1 MGNNRHG
8 LGIELA
14 SSNLITPCPSMIDSY
29 FKDQLK
35 YNKVEVEDHRKGY
48 KNAFKVRYCKALNH
62 PDNPILPELWG
73 ISCVSNIIID
83 LYSGSV
89 IDHYFKIN
97 KGSAIRTFSE
107 CPNIEAVEYV
117 FKWHLNLVHITREYL
132 KGGWLKRSKVKKEI
146 EDMQSKYIILNEK
159 GITNILGLTKPENV
173 EFFKNRK
180 VD

>member
-1 MGNNRHG
+1 MGNNRCG
-8 LGIELA
+8 LGIGA
-14 SSNLITPCPSMIDSY
+14 AGSNLITPWPSMIDSY

-35 YNKVEVEDHRKGY
+35 YNKVEVEGCRDGY

-62 PDNPILPELWG
+62 PDSPAIPELWG
-73 ISCVSNIIID
+73 ISCVSNIVID

-97 KGSAIRTFSE
+97 KGSAIRAFSE
-107 CPNIEAVEYV
+107 CPNIEAMEYV

-159 GITNILGLTKPENV
+159 GITNILGLTKPENA
-173 EFFKNRK
+173 EFFKNGK